1 MHLKLPSIKPL
12 EQTCGF
18 SILVTAVSYRIAMP
32 VTKMVQY
39 SSGGYAYP
47 ICPRCRQS
55 MDREYMSY
63 CDRCGQKLS
72 WEKLDNAKVLM
83 APIVEELTSR
93 HF

>member
-1 MHLKLPSIKPL
+1 MHLKLPSTKPP
-12 EQTCGF
+12 EQPYGF

-39 SSGGYAYP
+39 HTSGDCYP
-47 ICPRCRQS
+47 LCPRCRQS

-72 WEKLDNAKVLM
+72 WEQLDNATILM
-83 APIVEELTSR
+83 APIVE
-93 HF
+93 

>member
-1 MHLKLPSIKPL
+1 MHLKLPFTKPP
-12 EQTCGF
+12 EQPYGF

-72 WEKLDNAKVLM
+72 WEQLDNATILM
-83 APIVEELTSR
+83 APIVE
-93 HF
+93 

>member
-1 MHLKLPSIKPL
+1 MHLKLPSTKPP
-12 EQTCGF
+12 EQPYGF

-83 APIVEELTSR
+83 APIVE
-93 HF
+93 